1 MATQNTAAIAETVAQ
16 IAQVSAAVEHIEPTE
31 STQIHSEL
39 GARCLSEGQ
48 DGSVELAETAPQSS
62 SDSLES
68 ESLSS
73 IVDSVL
79 AELKP
84 RLMEQIAK
92 KLKAEKK

>member
-1 MATQNTAAIAETVAQ
+1 MAPQNTAAMAETVAQ
-16 IAQVSAAVEHIEPTE
+16 IAQVSGPVEHIEPTE
-31 STQIHSEL
+31 STQISSEL
-39 GARCLSEGQ
+39 GAPSLSEGQ
-48 DGSVELAETAPQSS
+48 GESVELAETEAQSS
-62 SDSLES
+62 SDTLEG

-92 KLKAEKK
+92 KLRK